1 MQKVHFKTNPTDQSE
16 EYSQLID
23 LILVVLNRVSVEL
36 TFESQRNQSLS
47 EDQFRV
53 AIRLIHSAC
62 ELGTMLPDLIKE
74 QSIRL
79 PYALPITRMFYER
92 LLSAAYV
99 LSDGGP
105 AAKQAIHYA
114 VYSVFKNQKRLFSAG
129 GYKEVIPGR
138 LKVSRKS
145 KGVAEALEYFK
156 NAQSV
161 REFEHDRHERCKA
174 IGNVSKRAAIHF
186 QSVEQAGYSLSSEIV
201 HGSYL
206 STILYSDQQGEGT
219 PEKGLHETTTWIMIA
234 FVFSS
239 EALGHLLHSL
249 CPSLPSPPI
258 LIDAGKTFMK
268 FEVPE
273 AADLINRAYGKS

>member
-1 MQKVHFKTNPTDQSE
+1 MEKVHFETNPTNESE

-23 LILVVLNRVSVEL
+23 TILIVLNRVSVEL
-36 TFESQRNQSLS
+36 TLESQRNQSLS
-47 EDQFRV
+47 YDQFRV
-53 AIRLIHSAC
+53 AIRLVHSAV
-62 ELGTMLPDLIKE
+62 ELGTMLPDLINE

-79 PYALPITRMFYER
+79 PFALPIARMFYER

-114 VYSVFKNQKRLFSAG
+114 VYSVFKNQKKLFSAG

-138 LKVSRKS
+138 LKVSRES
-145 KGVAEALEYFK
+145 KEVVEALEYFK
-156 NAQSV
+156 NARVV
-161 REFEHDRHERCKA
+161 REFEHDRHERCEVIGKVCKKA
-174 IGNVSKRAAIHF
+174 ALHF

-206 STILYSDQQGEGT
+206 STILYSDQPREGT
-219 PEKGLHETTTWIMIA
+219 PETGLHETTTWIMIA

-239 EALGHLLHSL
+239 EALGHLLRNI
-249 CPSLPSPPI
+249 CPSLPSPPL

-273 AADLINRAYGKS
+273 AADLIDCAYRER

>member
-1 MQKVHFKTNPTDQSE
+1 MKKVRFQTNPTDESE

-23 LILVVLNRVSVEL
+23 MILIVLNRVSVEL
-36 TFESQRNQSLS
+36 TLESQRCKSLS

-53 AIRLIHSAC
+53 AVRLIHSAC
-62 ELGTMLPDLIKE
+62 ELGTMLPELIRE

-79 PYALPITRMFYER
+79 PYALPITRMYYER
-92 LLSAAYV
+92 LLSASYV
-99 LSDGGP
+99 LSDGGL

-114 VYSVFKNQKRLFSAG
+114 VYNVFKNQKRLFSAG
-129 GYKEVIPGR
+129 GYQEVIPGS
-138 LKVSRKS
+138 LKISRES
-145 KGVAEALEYFK
+145 EEVTEALKYFK
-156 NAQSV
+156 NAARV
-161 REFEHDRHERCKA
+161 REFEHDRPERCEI
-174 IGNVSKRAAIHF
+174 IGNVSKRAALHF
-186 QSVEQAGYSLSSEIV
+186 ESVEQTGYSLSSEIV

-206 STILYSDQQGEGT
+206 SAILYSDQPRDGT

-239 EALGHLLHSL
+239 EALGHLLRSV

-258 LIDAGKTFMK
+258 LIEAGKTFMK

-273 AADLINRAYGKS
+273 ATDLINRAYGKS

>member
-1 MQKVHFKTNPTDQSE
+1 MKKVYFKTNPTDESE
-16 EYSQLID
+16 EYAQLID
-23 LILVVLNRVSVEL
+23 LILITLNRVSVEL
-36 TFESQRNQSLS
+36 TLESQRNKSLS
-47 EDQFRV
+47 GDQFRV
-53 AIRLIHSAC
+53 AISQIHSAC
-62 ELGTMLPDLIKE
+62 VLGTMLPDLIKE

-129 GYKEVIPGR
+129 GYQELITSG
-138 LKVSRKS
+138 LKVSRNS
-145 KGVAEALEYFK
+145 KEVVDALDYFK
-156 NAQSV
+156 KAKSV
-161 REFEHDRHERCKA
+161 REFEHDRPERCEI
-174 IGNVSKRAAIHF
+174 IGSISRKAAIHF

-206 STILYSDQQGEGT
+206 STILYSDQPKDGT
-219 PEKGLHETTTWIMIA
+219 PERGLRETTTWIMIA

-239 EALGHLLHSL
+239 EALGHLLCSI

-258 LIDAGKTFMK
+258 LVDAGKTFMK

-273 AADLINRAYGKS
+273 AADLINRAYGEI

>member
-1 MQKVHFKTNPTDQSE
+1 MQKVHFETNPTDQSK
-16 EYSQLID
+16 EYAKLID
-23 LILVVLNRVSVEL
+23 VILVILNRVSVEL
-36 TFESQRNQSLS
+36 TLESQRNHSLS

-53 AIRLIHSAC
+53 ATRLIHSAC
-62 ELGTMLPDLIKE
+62 VLGTMLPDLIKE

-79 PYALPITRMFYER
+79 PYALPTTRMFYER

-105 AAKQAIHYA
+105 AAERAIHYA
-114 VYSVFKNQKRLFSAG
+114 VYSVFKNQKRLFAAG
-129 GYKEVIPGR
+129 GYQEVIPSSF
-138 LKVSRKS
+138 KISRKS
-145 KGVAEALEYFK
+145 KEVTEALEYFK
-156 NAQSV
+156 NAKSV
-161 REFEHDRHERCKA
+161 QEFEHDRQARCKV
-174 IGNVSKRAAIHF
+174 IGIVSKRAEILF

-206 STILYSDQQGEGT
+206 STVLYSDQARDGT
-219 PEKGLHETTTWIMIA
+219 PEKWLRETTTWIMIA

-239 EALGHLLHSL
+239 EALGQLIRILF
-249 CPSLPSPPI
+249 PSLPSPPL

-273 AADLINRAYGKS
+273 AADLINRAYVES

>member
-1 MQKVHFKTNPTDQSE
+1 VQKLPFETNPTEESE

-23 LILVVLNRVSVEL
+23 MILIVLNRVSVEL
-36 TFESQRNQSLS
+36 TLESERNQSLS
-47 EDQFRV
+47 QDQFRV

-129 GYKEVIPGR
+129 GYKEVIPGK
-138 LKVSRKS
+138 LKLSRDS
-145 KGVAEALEYFK
+145 KEVADALEYFNK
-156 NAQSV
+156 AKSV
-161 REFEHDRHERCKA
+161 REFEHDRQGRCEV
-174 IGNVSKRAAIHF
+174 IGKVSKRAALHF

-206 STILYSDQQGEGT
+206 STILYSDQPRGGT

-239 EALGHLLHSL
+239 EALGPLLRIV
-249 CPSLPSPPI
+249 CPSLPSPPL

-273 AADLINRAYGKS
+273 AADLINRAYRES

>member
-1 MQKVHFKTNPTDQSE
+1 VQKVHFETSPTEQSE
-16 EYSQLID
+16 EYSRLID
-23 LILVVLNRVSVEL
+23 VILVVLNRVSVEL
-36 TFESQRNQSLS
+36 TVDSQRKQSLS

-92 LLSAAYV
+92 LLTAAYV
-99 LSDGGP
+99 MSDGGS

-129 GYKEVIPGR
+129 GYQEVIPSR
-138 LKVSRKS
+138 LKVSRES
-145 KGVAEALEYFK
+145 KEVAEALEYFK
-156 NAQSV
+156 KAKNV
-161 REFEHDRHERCKA
+161 REFEHDRHGRCEV
-174 IGNVSKRAAIHF
+174 IGNISKRAALHF
-186 QSVEQAGYSLSSEIV
+186 QSVEQAGYSLSSEIA

-206 STILYSDQQGEGT
+206 STVLYSDQPRDDT
-219 PEKGLHETTTWIMIA
+219 PEKGLYETTTWIMIA

-239 EALGHLLHSL
+239 EALGHLLCSV

-273 AADLINRAYGKS
+273 ATDLINCAYGDS

>member
-1 MQKVHFKTNPTDQSE
+1 VQKVHFETSPTEQSE

-23 LILVVLNRVSVEL
+23 VILVVLNRVSVEL
-36 TFESQRNQSLS
+36 TVESQRNQSLS

-114 VYSVFKNQKRLFSAG
+114 FYSVFKNQKRLFSAG
-129 GYKEVIPGR
+129 GYQEVIPSR
-138 LKVSRKS
+138 LKVSRES
-145 KGVAEALEYFK
+145 KEVTEALEYFK
-156 NAQSV
+156 KAENV
-161 REFEHDRHERCKA
+161 REFEHDRHGRCEV
-174 IGNVSKRAAIHF
+174 IGNISKKAALHF
-186 QSVEQAGYSLSSEIV
+186 QSVEQAGYSLSSEII

-206 STILYSDQQGEGT
+206 STILYSDQPRDDT

-239 EALGHLLHSL
+239 EALGHLLRSV

-273 AADLINRAYGKS
+273 ATDLINRAYGDS

>member
-1 MQKVHFKTNPTDQSE
+1 
-16 EYSQLID
+16 L
-23 LILVVLNRVSVEL
+23 
-36 TFESQRNQSLS
+36 
-47 EDQFRV
+47 
-53 AIRLIHSAC
+53 
-62 ELGTMLPDLIKE
+62 
-74 QSIRL
+74 
-79 PYALPITRMFYER
+79 
-92 LLSAAYV
+92 
-99 LSDGGP
+99 

-129 GYKEVIPGR
+129 GYQEVIPGS

-145 KGVAEALEYFK
+145 KEVAEALKYFEK
-156 NAQSV
+156 AKKLQ
-161 REFEHDRHERCKA
+161 EFEHDRHERCEI
-174 IGNVSKRAAIHF
+174 IGNVSKRAALHF
-186 QSVEQAGYSLSSEIV
+186 KSVEQAGYSLSSEIV

-206 STILYSDQQGEGT
+206 STILYSDQPLDGT

-239 EALGHLLHSL
+239 EALGHLLGRV

-273 AADLINRAYGKS
+273 ATDLINRAYGES